1 MDGLKDNIMETRQ
14 GNLQIPPGEA
24 PGAVTTEGENQPK
37 DKLAADKLTED
48 KLAEDKLAEDKLPE
62 DRRAED
68 KLAADKL
75 AACTARAR
83 GGNII
88 FFDGV
93 CGLCDHFV
101 QLVLDHDKTGKFLFC
116 PLQSDFA
123 KQKLA
128 AHGIKSSE
136 LGSVV
141 LILDCGEP
149 AEAAYTKSE
158 AALRILGAL
167 DKSTPLVLLKYSLI
181 LPAFL
186 RNFGY
191 DLVASNR
198 YKVFGRLETCR
209 IPLPEERQRFLD
221 L

>member
-14 GNLQIPPGEA
+14 GNLQIPPVQT
-24 PGAVTTEGENQPK
+24 PGAGATEVENLAEV
-37 DKLAADKLTED
+37 KLAQEKMAADKLAGD
-48 KLAEDKLAEDKLPE
+48 KLAGDN
-62 DRRAED
+62 
-68 KLAADKL
+68 L

-141 LILDCGEP
+141 LILACGEP

-158 AALRILGAL
+158 AAIRILGAL
-167 DKSTPLVLLKYSLI
+167 DKSTPLVLLKYSLV

-186 RNFGY
+186 RDFVY

-198 YKVFGRLETCR
+198 YKLFGRLETCR

>member
-1 MDGLKDNIMETRQ
+1 
-14 GNLQIPPGEA
+14 
-24 PGAVTTEGENQPK
+24 
-37 DKLAADKLTED
+37 
-48 KLAEDKLAEDKLPE
+48 
-62 DRRAED
+62 
-68 KLAADKL
+68 
-75 AACTARAR
+75 

-141 LILDCGEP
+141 LILACGEP

-186 RNFGY
+186 RDFGY

>member
-1 MDGLKDNIMETRQ
+1 MDGLKNNIRETHT
-14 GNLQIPPGEA
+14 GNREDSPA
-24 PGAVTTEGENQPK
+24 QPSSPNSNL
-37 DKLAADKLTED
+37 DAE
-48 KLAEDKLAEDKLPE
+48 KLAEC
-62 DRRAED
+62 R
-68 KLAADKL
+68 
-75 AACTARAR
+75 ARAR

-101 QLVLDHDKTGKFLFC
+101 QFVLEHDKTGKFLFC
-116 PLQSDFA
+116 PLQSNFA
-123 KQKLA
+123 EQTLA
-128 AHGIKSSE
+128 GHGIKSTE

-141 LILDCGEP
+141 LILGYGEP
-149 AEAAYTKSE
+149 VEAAYTKSE

-167 DKSTPLVLLKYSLI
+167 DKSTPLVHLKYSMF

-186 RNFGY
+186 RDLVY
-191 DLVASNR
+191 DLVASKR